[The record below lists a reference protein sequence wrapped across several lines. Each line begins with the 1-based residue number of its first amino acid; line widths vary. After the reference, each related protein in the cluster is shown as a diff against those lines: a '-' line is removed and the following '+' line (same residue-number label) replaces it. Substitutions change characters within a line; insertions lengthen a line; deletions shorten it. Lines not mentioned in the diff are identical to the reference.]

1 MCIFVSFGNTVFLLL
16 FYRYAILAPKAIPAG
31 FMDGRKASEKLLEA
45 LQLDNSEYR
54 LGHSKVFF
62 RAGVLGRLEDLRDER
77 LSIVLGQFQAFC
89 RGYIMRKKYRKLQ
102 EQRLAIAVIQRNVR
116 KHLFLRDWRW
126 WRLFTK
132 VKPLLNVARTEDELR
147 QKEDEVGFVG
157 DNKCSFGFQ

>member
-1 MCIFVSFGNTVFLLL
+1 MIITVQYIFF
-16 FYRYAILAPKAIPAG
+16 RYAILAPKSIPPG
-31 FMDGRKASEKLLEA
+31 FMDGRKACEKLIEA
-45 LQLDNSEYR
+45 LQLDASEYR

-77 LSIVLGQFQAFC
+77 LAIILGQFQSYC

-116 KHLFLRDWRW
+116 KHMFLRDWRW

-132 VKPLLNVARTEDELR
+132 VKPLLNVARTEEELR
-147 QKEDEVGFVG
+147 QKDDEV
-157 DNKCSFGFQ
+157 K